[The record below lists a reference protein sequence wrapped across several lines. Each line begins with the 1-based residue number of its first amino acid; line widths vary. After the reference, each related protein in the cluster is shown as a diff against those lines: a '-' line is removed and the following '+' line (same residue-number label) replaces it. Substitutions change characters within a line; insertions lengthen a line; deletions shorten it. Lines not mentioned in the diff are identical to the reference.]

1 MAFPLDPEQRFRAKQ
16 SSVGQATASGKGLGA
31 RLSTKAS
38 VATSRARTAYSEGRI
53 EDAMQSTSKA
63 TKAKEEIDIGL
74 EMDGWIAGIRN
85 NTQLSEETEE
95 VTPEVTQAAP
105 TSTTQESPNL
115 DLSELA
121 NKLAK
126 STNDPT
132 FISAVKDL
140 AKKYN
145 TTPSKVYG
153 IINVESVWDPTVIN
167 ERGYS
172 GLFQIGEE
180 PAGEAGIDYDNLST
194 MTPTQQVAAYDKYLS
209 RWNYDGSVS
218 LGLMQ
223 AAPGLASRLK
233 GSPPDTVVYA
243 VDSKE
248 WKANRKW
255 RSGPEGKGP
264 VTLGSLDKVYN

>member
-63 TKAKEEIDIGL
+63 TKEEIDIGL

-145 TTPSKVYG
+145 TTPNKVYS
-153 IINVESVWDPTVIN
+153 IINHESSWDPAVIN

-172 GLFQIGEE
+172 GLFQIGKV
-180 PAGEAGIDYDNLST
+180 PAEEAGINYAKLST
-194 MTPTQQVAAYDKYLS
+194 MTPTQQVAEYDKYLS
-209 RWNYDGSVS
+209 RWSYDGSVS

-233 GSPPDTVVYA
+233 GSPPATVVYA
-243 VDSKE
+243 VDSDE
-248 WKANRKW
+248 WNANPKW

-264 VTLGSLDKVYN
+264 VTLGSINNFYD